1 MDNVIEKTKILIEVF
16 EDSDLI
22 KKLKYYKDLVV
33 NNKELLDMIKK
44 YNSSIEDYE
53 KISLKKKINSY
64 NEYTEYMKY
73 YNELFYYVMDI
84 NKRFRMYT
92 DVRGCHK

>member
-1 MDNVIEKTKILIEVF
+1 MDNVIEKTKILIGVF

-22 KKLKYYKDLVV
+22 KNLKYYKDLVID
-33 NNKELLDMIKK
+33 NKELLDMIKK
-44 YNSSIEDYE
+44 YNSSIDDYE

-64 NEYTEYMKY
+64 KEYTEYMKY
-73 YNELFYYVMDI
+73 YNELFYYIMDI
-84 NKRFRMYT
+84 NKRFKMYT